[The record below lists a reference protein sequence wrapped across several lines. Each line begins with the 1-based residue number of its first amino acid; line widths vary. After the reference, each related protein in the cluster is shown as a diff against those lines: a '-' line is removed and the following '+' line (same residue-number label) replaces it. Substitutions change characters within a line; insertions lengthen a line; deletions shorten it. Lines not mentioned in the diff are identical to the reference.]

1 VLRLVGF
8 ESALLGF
15 CGGVLGI
22 IVGWLGTL
30 VVNAQFPTRIHL
42 YASPKL
48 LVASLLFSVVLG
60 ILAGLYP
67 ASRAARM
74 TPMEAIR
81 RG

>member
-1 VLRLVGF
+1 MQ
-8 ESALLGF
+8 
-15 CGGVLGI
+15 GI
-22 IVGWLGTL
+22 YLPFAFMAV
-30 VVNAQFPTRIHL
+30 
-42 YASPKL
+42 
-48 LVASLLFSVVLG
+48 SLLTGGPWQADLLG